1 MLSKNFT
8 MIFVPAVV
16 FLGVAGP
23 VPAQQRPSA
32 AECTKMYTDQGY
44 TGDELFK
51 KVFKCRSAAPL
62 NRATV
67 SDSKVTV
74 PNDATLRKLQ
84 DAVTTK
90 SE

>member
-1 MLSKNFT
+1 MLSKNPGIT
-8 MIFVPAVV
+8 LVMAVG
-16 FLGVAGP
+16 FFGISDP
-23 VPAQQRPSA
+23 VYAQQRPTA
-32 AECTKMYTDQGY
+32 AECTKKYTDQGY

-51 KVFKCRSAAPL
+51 KVFECRSAAPL

-67 SDSKVTV
+67 SDPKVTV